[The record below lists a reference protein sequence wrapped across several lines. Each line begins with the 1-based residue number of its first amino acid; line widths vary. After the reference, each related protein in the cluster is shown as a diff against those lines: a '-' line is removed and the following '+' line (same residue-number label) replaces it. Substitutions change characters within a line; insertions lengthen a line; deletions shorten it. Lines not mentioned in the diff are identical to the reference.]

1 MSNLHRDHYSI
12 SLYRQRDFAGQYEG
26 DRFGNRFGEFLKKEE
41 CAAFAG
47 FLSSFDRVLDVG
59 TGTGK
64 LAVHLSDRGQ
74 VVASD
79 ASLEMLLIARS
90 TAQES
95 AKNIAFV
102 VCDAHFLCFR
112 DRAFDAVISSR
123 VLMHLTNWKRCVTE
137 LCRVSAKSVVI
148 DFPHLCSFTA
158 VERIYRRIK
167 RAMCESVQ
175 TYRSFSIR
183 TVVREFE
190 KSGFS
195 ALRAERLFSLP
206 IFIHRRINIPT
217 MTTKLERVLR
227 RVGLT
232 KIFGS
237 PVMLRVDRQ
246 IRGGIG

>member
-1 MSNLHRDHYSI
+1 MSTLHRDHYSI
-12 SLYRQRDFAGQYEG
+12 SLYRQRDFAGQYDS
-26 DRFGNRFGEFLKKEE
+26 DRFGNRFGEFLKNEE

-47 FLSSFDRVLDVG
+47 FLPAFDRVLDVG

-64 LAVHLSDRGQ
+64 LAIYLSDGGQ

-79 ASLEMLLIARS
+79 ASLEMLLIARAS
-90 TAQES
+90 ARKS

-112 DRAFDAVISSR
+112 DSAFDAVTSSR
-123 VLMHLTNWKRCVTE
+123 VLMHLTNWKECVAE
-137 LCRVSAKSVVI
+137 LCRVSTKSVVI

-167 RAMCESVQ
+167 RAMCDKVQ

-195 ALRAERLFSLP
+195 AFRAERLFSLP
-206 IFIHRRINIPT
+206 IFVHRRINVPT

-227 RVGLT
+227 RVGFT
-232 KIFGS
+232 RIFGS
-237 PVMLRVDRQ
+237 PVMLRVDRT
-246 IRGGIG
+246 IRGGKG